1 MNLFN
6 KTSSLK
12 KNFREII
19 QKEIK
24 VLLILFIII
33 FFSWL
38 FLVIGEEVNEGSTQK
53 FDELVLTTLRN
64 AENNELPRG
73 PQWVGEF
80 MRDVTALGGGT
91 VLAIISFVVLG
102 FLILQ
107 KQYNEMWLILAATAG
122 GALISFGLKE
132 IYGRDR
138 PNVVEHLILVN
149 SFSFPSGH
157 SMMSAVVYLTQG
169 ALLARIQPK
178 RSLRIYIITIAML
191 FTFFIGIS
199 RIYLGVH
206 YPTDVL
212 GGWSVGLAWASLCW
226 FIAWFLQKKALLK
239 KSRNNLNN

>member
-1 MNLFN
+1 MNLLK

-12 KNFREII
+12 NSIREIT
-19 QKEIK
+19 QREIK
-24 VLLILFIII
+24 VLLILFVII

-38 FLVIGEEVNEGSTQK
+38 FLIIAEEVNEGSTQN
-53 FDELVLTTLRN
+53 FDEWILTSLRN
-64 AENNELPRG
+64 DEIPRG
-73 PQWVGEF
+73 PIWVGEF

-91 VLAIISFVVLG
+91 VLAIISVVVVG

-107 KQYNEMWLILAATAG
+107 KQYNAMWLILAAAVG

-138 PNVVEHLILVN
+138 PSVVEHLMVVT

-178 RSLRIYIITIAML
+178 RSLRIYIITIAL
-191 FTFFIGIS
+191 LLTFFIGIS

-212 GGWSVGLAWASLCW
+212 GGWSVGLAWASFCW
-226 FIAWFLQKKALLK
+226 FIAWFLQRKALLR
-239 KSRNNLNN
+239 KSRNDLNN

>member
-1 MNLFN
+1 MNLLN

-12 KNFREII
+12 NSLREIA
-19 QKEIK
+19 QREIK
-24 VLLILFIII
+24 VLLILFVII
-33 FFSWL
+33 FSSWL
-38 FLVIGEEVNEGSTQK
+38 FLIIGEEVNEGSTQN
-53 FDELVLTTLRN
+53 FDEWILTSLRN
-64 AENNELPRG
+64 DELPRG
-73 PQWVGEF
+73 PVWVGEF

-91 VLAIISFVVLG
+91 VLAIITVVVVG

-107 KQYNEMWLILAATAG
+107 KQYNAMWLILAATIG

-132 IYGRDR
+132 IYSRDR
-138 PNVVEHLILVN
+138 PNVVEHLMIVT

-178 RSLRIYIITIAML
+178 KSLHVYIITIAL
-191 FTFFIGIS
+191 LLTFFIGIS

-226 FIAWFLQKKALLK
+226 FIAWFLQRKKLLRN
-239 KSRNNLNN
+239 SRNNLNN